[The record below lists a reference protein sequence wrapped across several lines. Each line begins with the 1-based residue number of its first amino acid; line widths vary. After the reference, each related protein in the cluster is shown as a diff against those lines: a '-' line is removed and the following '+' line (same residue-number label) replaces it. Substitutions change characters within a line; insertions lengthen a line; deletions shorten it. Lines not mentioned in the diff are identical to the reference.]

1 VPITAIRKIYV
12 TDGPI
17 PENLGIANI
26 NAAGYDPTDRE
37 RLYMH
42 YNPAA
47 GKITLNPQGNTY
59 GRANLLGGNYSFDPA
74 GDYLNAGGWDGT
86 HTNPIH
92 PLGSG
97 LDRALTPA
105 TGAGGALFGDNL
117 RIGVPR
123 VSTGDQ
129 SVGGTIQC
137 PYGFY
142 QYNNVCVPGVNLDP
156 TNPANILGINT
167 GNASYQEAKGVI
179 VQVIPPVRT
188 QKGALFQVVVQ
199 IQNIGH
205 KAGKFYVKTSVPS
218 INIAE
223 TISNSAFLAPGAK
236 GVIYQSMQMPST
248 VGPDALMT
256 LMTELWKSPLDSP
269 QAVHLI
275 QDSNQA
281 TLPNPNTTLGMPPPI
296 PPIPQFPVSQ
306 VPNNLQG
313 YGYPYN
319 PPLPNS
325 GPAYPFP
332 PQPPGFPPMMGGP
345 GGGGGLPPYMGFAA
359 RQQIV
364 KKGRG
369 KRRKASKAFLGENF
383 FTPGY
388 GQYQVPYSPYQQYQ
402 YQGDPNYNPTPP
414 PMPIYGDASSPFQQN
429 MYFGRYE
436 YPYQYQVPNTL
447 PNEFYGPPPSFI
459 PQPPVYGFDDQFD
472 FQPED
477 NLEPPMN
484 IVNDVDPQ
492 SSPLDLAG
500 GSGTVHIGS
509 DGSVEAT
516 GAGGGHVSVDGH
528 GNVTDIN
535 GSSVNTGS
543 DSADS
548 SDLGDTS
555 SDITGD
561 GDDSN
566 NNLSH
571 KNLADQ
577 INRKVNKGLR
587 KAGIHRNDG
596 GHHIDNNNN
605 QQHHGGDHH
614 THLHKNKKKVH
625 PAIHRNASGEII
637 RHTRDH
643 NDHEAHSNYTYN
655 YGNTPGHP
663 YPYNGVYRPTIR
675 LYPHS
680 YNNNYQVYQPISIT
694 IQGFT
699 PFDVVLIQVYTIVS
713 LMGTWRFK
721 QKLGS
726 FYTRVLAT
734 GETNP
739 KSLNLP
745 VRFRGQHLAIVAIN
759 THTGEKVTK
768 KIHIIA

>member
-1 VPITAIRKIYV
+1 MPITAIRKIYV

-37 RLYMH
+37 RLYAH

-97 LDRALTPA
+97 LDKALTPA

-123 VSTGDQ
+123 VSAGDS

-156 TNPANILGINT
+156 TNPANILGIDT
-167 GNASYQEAKGVI
+167 GSSSYQNAKGVI

-205 KAGKFYVKTSVPS
+205 KAGKFYVKTSVPAV
-218 INIAE
+218 NIAE
-223 TISNSAFLAPGAK
+223 VTSNSAFLAPGAK

-248 VGPDALMT
+248 VGADALMT
-256 LMTELWKSPLDSP
+256 LITELWQSPLDNP
-269 QAVHLI
+269 QATPLI

-306 VPNNLQG
+306 VPNNTQG

-332 PQPPGFPPMMGGP
+332 PPPPPP
-345 GGGGGLPPYMGFAA
+345 PPGGLPPYMGFAA
-359 RQQIV
+359 RV
-364 KKGRG
+364 KKKSGR
-369 KRRKASKAFLGENF
+369 RRKANRAFLGENF
-383 FTPGY
+383 YTPGY

-459 PQPPVYGFDDQFD
+459 EPPPAPQIPLFGIDDD
-472 FQPED
+472 FPTD

-484 IVNDVDPQ
+484 IVNDVDPPA
-492 SSPLDLAG
+492 SSTPLDLAG
-500 GSGTVHIGS
+500 GPGTVHIGS
-509 DGSVEAT
+509 DGAIELT
-516 GAGGGHVSVDGH
+516 GSGGSHVSIDGQGHVTG
-528 GNVTDIN
+528 IN
-535 GSSVNTGS
+535 GSSSSPSV
-543 DSADS
+543 DSAD
-548 SDLGDTS
+548 
-555 SDITGD
+555 D
-561 GDDSN
+561 GDSGTTTSAAGDVDDGSDVPTPPN
-566 NNLSH
+566 IAN
-571 KNLADQ
+571 KNLHDQ
-577 INRKVNKGLR
+577 IKRKVNKQLH
-587 KAGIHRNDG
+587 KAGIHNNDG
-596 GHHIDNNNN
+596 H
-605 QQHHGGDHH
+605 HH
-614 THLHKNKKKVH
+614 THLHKHNNKKKQH
-625 PAIHRNASGEII
+625 PQVHRNASGEIV
-637 RHTRDH
+637 RHHNNNTTTR
-643 NDHEAHSNYTYN
+643 SNYTYN
-655 YGNTPGHP
+655 YGNVPGRAF
-663 YPYNGVYRPTIR
+663 PYNGVYKPTIR
-675 LYPHS
+675 LYPYS

-694 IQGFT
+694 VSGFT
-699 PFDVVLIQVYTIVS
+699 PFDIVLIQVYSIVS
-713 LMGTWRFK
+713 VMGTWRFK
-721 QKLGS
+721 QKIGS

-734 GETNP
+734 GNTNP

-745 VRFRGQHLAIVAIN
+745 VRFRGQHLAIVAID

>member
-1 VPITAIRKIYV
+1 MPITAIRKIYV

-97 LDRALTPA
+97 LDNALTPA

-117 RIGVPR
+117 RIGIPR
-123 VSTGDQ
+123 VSAGDQ

-156 TNPANILGINT
+156 TNPANILGIDT
-167 GNASYQEAKGVI
+167 GSSSYQNAKGVI

-205 KAGKFYVKTSVPS
+205 KAGKFYVKTSVPA
-218 INIAE
+218 INLAE
-223 TISNSAFLAPGAK
+223 VTSNSTFLAPGAK
-236 GVIYQSMQMPST
+236 GVIYQTMQMPTT

-256 LMTELWKSPLDSP
+256 LMTELWQSPLDNP
-269 QAVHLI
+269 QATPLI

-296 PPIPQFPVSQ
+296 PPIPNFPVSQ
-306 VPNNLQG
+306 VPNNTQG
-313 YGYPYN
+313 YGYPFN

-325 GPAYPFP
+325 GPAYPYP
-332 PQPPGFPPMMGGP
+332 PQPPGFPPMMGGGP
-345 GGGGGLPPYMGFAA
+345 GGGMPPYMGFAA
-359 RQQIV
+359 RQIV

-369 KRRKASKAFLGENF
+369 RGGGRKRNRAFLGENF
-383 FTPGY
+383 YTPGY

-459 PQPPVYGFDDQFD
+459 PPPVYGFDDEFD
-472 FQPED
+472 FTPEDD
-477 NLEPPMN
+477 NLEPPMD

-492 SSPLDLAG
+492 IPLDLAG

-509 DGSVEAT
+509 DGSVDAT

-528 GNVTDIN
+528 GNVTNLN
-535 GSSVNTGS
+535 GNSVDTSGS
-543 DSADS
+543 DSE
-548 SDLGDTS
+548 GDTS
-555 SDITGD
+555 DAGD
-561 GDDSN
+561 ESN
-566 NNLSH
+566 VPTPANISH
-571 KNLADQ
+571 KNLVDQ
-577 INRKVNKGLR
+577 IKRKVDKGLR
-587 KAGIHRNDG
+587 KGGIHD
-596 GHHIDNNNN
+596 HHIDNLLGGQQHHNNNNN
-605 QQHHGGDHH
+605 QQGDHH
-614 THLHKNKKKVH
+614 THLHKNKNKKKKQH
-625 PAIHRNASGEII
+625 PTVHRNASGEII
-637 RHTRDH
+637 RHTRD
-643 NDHEAHSNYTYN
+643 NDHSHSNYTYN
-655 YGNTPGHP
+655 YGNVPGRQFP
-663 YPYNGVYRPTIR
+663 YSGVYKPTIQ

-680 YNNNYQVYQPISIT
+680 YNNNYQVYQPVSIT
-694 IQGFT
+694 VSGFT

-713 LMGTWRFK
+713 LMGTWRYK
-721 QKLGS
+721 TKLGS

-734 GETNP
+734 GQTNP

-745 VRFRGQHLAIVAIN
+745 VRFRGQHLAIVAID

>member
-1 VPITAIRKIYV
+1 MPITAIRKIYV

-74 GDYLNAGGWDGT
+74 GDYLNADGWDGT

-97 LDRALTPA
+97 LDNALTPA

-117 RIGVPR
+117 RIGIPR
-123 VSTGDQ
+123 VSVGDQ

-156 TNPANILGINT
+156 TNPANILGIDT
-167 GNASYQEAKGVI
+167 GNSSYQNAKGVI

-223 TISNSAFLAPGAK
+223 VTSNSAFLAPGAK
-236 GVIYQSMQMPST
+236 GVIYQSMQMPTT
-248 VGPDALMT
+248 VGSDALMT
-256 LMTELWKSPLDSP
+256 LMTELWQSPLDNP
-269 QAVHLI
+269 QATPLI

-296 PPIPQFPVSQ
+296 PPIPNFPVSQ
-306 VPNNLQG
+306 VPNNTQG

-325 GPAYPFP
+325 GPAYPYP
-332 PQPPGFPPMMGGP
+332 PPPPPGFPPMGGA
-345 GGGGGLPPYMGFAA
+345 GGMPPYMGFAA
-359 RQQIV
+359 RQV
-364 KKGRG
+364 RKRG
-369 KRRKASKAFLGENF
+369 KKKIRRSYLGENF
-383 FTPGY
+383 YTPNY
-388 GQYQVPYSPYQQYQ
+388 GQYPIPNSPYQQYQ

-429 MYFGRYE
+429 QYFGRYE

-459 PQPPVYGFDDQFD
+459 PPPQYPQPVYGIDNGEFD
-472 FQPED
+472 FQPQEED
-477 NLEPPMN
+477 PSSLMDMGDDSN
-484 IVNDVDPQ
+484 IDP
-492 SSPLDLAG
+492 SNITSIKPSDLVG
-500 GSGTVHIGS
+500 GSGTVDMGP
-509 DGSVEAT
+509 DGSINVT
-516 GAGGGHVSVDGH
+516 GSGGSHVSIDGQGNLTDLNGNSVDNSQGD
-528 GNVTDIN
+528 NTTDD
-535 GSSVNTGS
+535 GSS
-543 DSADS
+543 S
-548 SDLGDTS
+548 SDTPNLPDKNLGDQ
-555 SDITGD
+555 IT
-561 GDDSN
+561 
-566 NNLSH
+566 
-571 KNLADQ
+571 K
-577 INRKVNKGLR
+577 KVNRDLQ
-587 KAGIHRNDG
+587 KAGIHN
-596 GHHIDNNNN
+596 GHIGNN
-605 QQHHGGDHH
+605 QQDHH
-614 THLHKNKKKVH
+614 THLQKHKKKKKQH
-625 PAIHRNASGEII
+625 PQVHRNASGQII
-637 RHTRDH
+637 RHTR
-643 NDHEAHSNYTYN
+643 SNYTYN
-655 YGNTPGHP
+655 YGRVPGRDF
-663 YPYNGVYRPTIR
+663 PYNGVYKPTIN
-675 LYPHS
+675 LYPHA

-694 IQGFT
+694 VSGFT
-699 PFDVVLIQVYTIVS
+699 PFDIVLIQVYTIVS
-713 LMGTWRFK
+713 LMGTWRYK

-734 GETNP
+734 GQTNP

-745 VRFRGQHLAIVAIN
+745 VRFRGQHLAIVAID